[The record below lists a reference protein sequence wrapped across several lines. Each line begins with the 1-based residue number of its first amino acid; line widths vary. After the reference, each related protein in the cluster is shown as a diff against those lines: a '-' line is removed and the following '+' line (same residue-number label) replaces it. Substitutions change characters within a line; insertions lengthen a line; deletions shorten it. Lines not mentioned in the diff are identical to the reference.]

1 MEIPSQC
8 HSGGR
13 EFVHST
19 MCKGGVDVWIQELQ
33 CTPLTGF
40 LTMQWAAF
48 TSRFIKEIKS
58 CLIESDLGVLFDNM
72 SQQCAQWPGGP
83 MAPCP
88 GSRIMQP
95 AGPGQCSPP
104 VLSTA
109 SLCLQ
114 SWAPRLKR
122 DMETLEHIQQNATRL
137 VNLWKT
143 CLVEMAEG
151 AAFVE
156 SWGEEAQGTSPL
168 YSHMKGG
175 WGEEGATPFCH
186 ACRERTR
193 EIAPNW
199 DGRFRLGKIILFS
212 LLE

>member
-143 CLVEMAEG
+143 CLVG
-151 AAFVE
+151 N
-156 SWGEEAQGTSPL
+156 
-168 YSHMKGG
+168 G
-175 WGEEGATPFCH
+175 WGSCVCWVLRRGGSVDLSTLQPH
-186 ACRERTR
+186 ERR
-193 EIAPNW
+193 V
-199 DGRFRLGKIILFS
+199 GRGGSHS
-212 LLE
+212 LLPCLQGKDQRNCPKLRWEIQIR